1 MLIWF
6 ILFVKLSLDTCIE
19 RVKRDQGT
27 PFLAPHGTRRL
38 RENAAQWVEKVAR
51 ISPGN
56 TWEIGRHNKLWQRA
70 FCCFLFGHIHMIKI
84 GQAILSHNFFKSF
97 GTVVVFHANI
107 IRRWNLIPHQDTK
120 QGGRVVNFRNSRHLV
135 ETLMWRIPQ
144 LVAPWGSYYDPST
157 YLPLPQ
163 HICMQQRKKGFNRE
177 NAMPFVPFYTPLIL
191 RNRNGT
197 MKTKIR
203 LVGFIFGDKKTPQ
216 AIWRFFHKT
225 GSIGF
230 HGFFGL
236 PGSIGRYILFVTAS
250 KDGTVVVYRC
260 YRWEKWCWQ
269 MGVGVG
275 HMWKNAMRGGGL
287 CLFFWTTMFI
297 CGKFMA
303 FCDFFLW
310 CRQQT
315 LILWKR
321 SFET

>member
-1 MLIWF
+1 MKFAKKKVREGGSPWSFWF
-6 ILFVKLSLDTCIE
+6 FGNHVVGFFFRSFSQNWGKSFWRCWFGSFYSWSCLWTHCIE
-19 RVKRDQGT
+19 RVKRDKGT

-84 GQAILSHNFFKSF
+84 GQAILLHKFLKSF

-107 IRRWNLIPHQDTK
+107 ICRWNLIPHQDTK

-177 NAMPFVPFYTPLIL
+177 NTMPFVPFYIPHWFFEKK
-191 RNRNGT
+191 NRA
-197 MKTKIR
+197 TKKHIW
-203 LVGFIFGDKKTPQ
+203 LVG
-216 AIWRFFHKT
+216 
-225 GSIGF
+225 
-230 HGFFGL
+230 L
-236 PGSIGRYILFVTAS
+236 
-250 KDGTVVVYRC
+250 
-260 YRWEKWCWQ
+260 
-269 MGVGVG
+269 
-275 HMWKNAMRGGGL
+275 N
-287 CLFFWTTMFI
+287 
-297 CGKFMA
+297 
-303 FCDFFLW
+303 
-310 CRQQT
+310 
-315 LILWKR
+315 
-321 SFET
+321 

>member
-1 MLIWF
+1 MWNLPKKKWGREVPPGRFGFLFSCGSFFFRSFSQNWGKSFWRCWF
-6 ILFVKLSLDTCIE
+6 GSFYSWSCLWTHCIE
-19 RVKRDQGT
+19 RVKRDKGT

-84 GQAILSHNFFKSF
+84 GQAILLHKFLKSF

-107 IRRWNLIPHQDTK
+107 ICRWNLIPHQDTK

-177 NAMPFVPFYTPLIL
+177 NTMPFVPFYIPHWFFEKK
-191 RNRNGT
+191 NRA
-197 MKTKIR
+197 TKKHIW
-203 LVGFIFGDKKTPQ
+203 LVG
-216 AIWRFFHKT
+216 
-225 GSIGF
+225 
-230 HGFFGL
+230 L
-236 PGSIGRYILFVTAS
+236 
-250 KDGTVVVYRC
+250 
-260 YRWEKWCWQ
+260 
-269 MGVGVG
+269 
-275 HMWKNAMRGGGL
+275 N
-287 CLFFWTTMFI
+287 
-297 CGKFMA
+297 
-303 FCDFFLW
+303 
-310 CRQQT
+310 
-315 LILWKR
+315 
-321 SFET
+321 